1 MSVIQETASG
11 LQKTAADLLGIWG
24 AYERAKVDIRFLELQ
39 NQNKALEV
47 ASVSQNAQAAA
58 TVRPAQSV
66 SDWVSANPM
75 LAAGAGLGVAAL
87 IWLAVR

>member
-1 MSVIQETASG
+1 MSIVQDTASG
-11 LQKTAADLLGIWG
+11 LQRTAADLLGIWG
-24 AYERAKVDIRFLELQ
+24 QYEAAKVNLRFLELQ

-58 TVRPAQSV
+58 AVKPAQSV
-66 SDWVSANPM
+66 AEWVSANPM

-87 IWLAVR
+87 VWWAIK